1 MANLKIGNMIM
12 RSLGQKPATL
22 MYPVIPREWK
32 ERTRGRI
39 EIEIDTCI
47 FCGICARKCP
57 ADAIKVERE
66 AKSWT
71 IERMGCIQ
79 CSSCVEACP
88 KDCLLNVAGYTT
100 PDTEKLVDT
109 FIKEADPPAEEAAP

>member
-1 MANLKIGNMIM
+1 MANLKIGSMIM
-12 RSLGQKPATL
+12 RSLGKKPATL

-39 EIEIDTCI
+39 EIEVDKCI

-57 ADAIKVERE
+57 SDAIKVERDT
-66 AKSWT
+66 KTWI
-71 IERMGCIQ
+71 IERMGCVQ

-88 KDCLLNVAGYTT
+88 KDCLLNVACYTS
-100 PDTEKLVDT
+100 PDTEKLVDV
-109 FIKEADPPAEEAAP
+109 FVKEAEPSAEETPA